1 MLCFR
6 RIHPWCAPS
15 PYDDAHPIVCRFCSS
30 SPSGLAHFQAHSVKM
45 KRHFV
50 ISGCA
55 TDTAPVVE
63 AEPALTVHSSE
74 RDVAAERSI
83 P

>member
-1 MLCFR
+1 
-6 RIHPWCAPS
+6 
-15 PYDDAHPIVCRFCSS
+15 
-30 SPSGLAHFQAHSVKM
+30 M

-55 TDTAPVVE
+55 TAAAVPVV
-63 AEPALTVHSSE
+63 ADEPALTVHSSDKD
-74 RDVAAERSI
+74 DVWEMSI